1 MCSAPCFTIIIAWY
15 YATSGNRLF
24 PEPLS
29 SSRLLFSTGRSP
41 DIRWPLHS
49 ILILDVKG
57 RPYRVLAI
65 AGKPRFFLSLFS
77 LLFEEMSTDKRAK
90 MPWLAGG
97 FSRNL
102 HAETTYL
109 DISIHRSREN
119 EIFNFLS
126 IFYYWCRF
134 SRLPF
139 SNEELREEPFAHRP
153 SARNVTSL
161 DCTGFEKRRV
171 SNKTKEFYQH
181 ERWCI
186 LPPFFFFFCRPRI
199 FSIVIVHIFDTW
211 YCNNL
216 YIYQIFCILTYVS
229 VHTCAERMYVWIVG
243 DFYVLC
249 EIFL

>member
-1 MCSAPCFTIIIAWY
+1 MSSAPCFTIIIAWY
-15 YATSGNRLF
+15 YATSGNCLF

-57 RPYRVLAI
+57 RPYRDMFWRLLEN
-65 AGKPRFFLSLFS
+65 RDFSLSFLFS
-77 LLFEEMSTDKRAK
+77 LRKWAPINALKCLGLPEDSREICTPKRHT
-90 MPWLAGG
+90 
-97 FSRNL
+97 S
-102 HAETTYL
+102 
-109 DISIHRSREN
+109 RSRS
-119 EIFNFLS
+119 IDHAKTKFS
-126 IFYYWCRF
+126 IFFPYF
-134 SRLPF
+134 IIDFLVFFKRLFFKRGAP
-139 SNEELREEPFAHRP
+139 RRAVRP
-153 SARNVTSL
+153 SARNVMSL

-171 SNKTKEFYQH
+171 PNKTKEFYQH

-186 LPPFFFFFCRPRI
+186 LPPFFFFCRPRI